1 MINPNTNPFSV
12 YIDRMK
18 KLILILPLLL
28 LFSLLLLACSSQ
40 EPELDLAPDF
50 SIEDTSGRTVAL
62 SDLLK
67 ANQSVTIV
75 FFRGHF

>member
-1 MINPNTNPFSV
+1 MISPNTNPFSV
-12 YIDRMK
+12 YNDRMK
-18 KLILILPLLL
+18 KLILIFPLLL
-28 LFSLLLLACSSQ
+28 LFSLFLVACSSQ

-50 SIEDTSGRTVAL
+50 SIEDTSGRTVVL